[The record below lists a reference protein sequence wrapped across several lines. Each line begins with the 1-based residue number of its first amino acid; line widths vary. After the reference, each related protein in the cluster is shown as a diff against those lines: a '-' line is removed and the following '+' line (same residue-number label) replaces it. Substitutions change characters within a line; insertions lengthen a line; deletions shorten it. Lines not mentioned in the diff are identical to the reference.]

1 MMNPMPKLTYAVTPD
16 LLERYIRNA
25 KLVASSPTE
34 RLAVQLAT
42 ELIVQRAYKNGPP
55 SGKFIPEM
63 YLSAEEPKA
72 VMELLSWQK
81 LVLKEIHAALC
92 KRSAR
97 YKKEVAVIKNSVDLV
112 IVAIAAHVAQL
123 LKVNIAIVAAL
134 VAALLRFI
142 SKMGISV
149 FCQKFKAGL
158 T

>member
-1 MMNPMPKLTYAVTPD
+1 MMNPMPKLTYTVTPD

-25 KLVASSPTE
+25 ELVAKSPSE

-42 ELIVQRAYKNGPP
+42 ELISQRKYKGGPP
-55 SGKFIPEM
+55 RRKFIPEM
-63 YLSAEEPKA
+63 YFSAEEPKA
-72 VMELLSWQK
+72 QVEVLSWRK
-81 LVLKEIHAALC
+81 LILKEIHAALC
-92 KRSAR
+92 RRSAR

-123 LKVNIAIVAAL
+123 LKVNIAVVAGL

-142 SKMGISV
+142 SKMGVSV

-158 T
+158 V

>member
-25 KLVASSPTE
+25 KLVAGSPTE

-42 ELIVQRAYKNGPP
+42 ELIAQRKYKGGPP
-55 SGKFIPEM
+55 RGKFIPEM
-63 YLSAEEPKA
+63 YFSAEEPKA
-72 VMELLSWQK
+72 EIMELLSWRR
-81 LVLKEIHAALC
+81 LILKEIHAALC

-97 YKKEVAVIKNSVDLV
+97 YKKEVAVIKSSVDLF

-134 VAALLRFI
+134 VGSA
-142 SKMGISV
+142 MGV
-149 FCQKFKAGL
+149 RGPTVQ
-158 T
+158 